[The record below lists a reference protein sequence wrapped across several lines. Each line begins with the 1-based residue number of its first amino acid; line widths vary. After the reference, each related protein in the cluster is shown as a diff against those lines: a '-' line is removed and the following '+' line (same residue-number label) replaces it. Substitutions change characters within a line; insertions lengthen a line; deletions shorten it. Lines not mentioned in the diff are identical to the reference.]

1 MDDRMRQCARR
12 ADAAPPAQRWTRIA
26 QSAVIALAGIAGV
39 LVLAAAAAPLA
50 GFQLVR
56 LATGSMSPELPA
68 GSVLLAQDVDA
79 REIRP
84 GDVVTV
90 MRADG
95 TPVTHRA
102 VEVAP
107 AGDGARL
114 VLKGDANDQ
123 VDPTPYLATR
133 VGRMIV
139 GVPFGGGVLEALD
152 QRLAVPVLAGLAS
165 LLVVWA
171 WWPEPRS
178 AEHRIDRSS
187 RRGSVGAA

>member
-1 MDDRMRQCARR
+1 MHDRMRQRARG
-12 ADAAPPAQRWTRIA
+12 AGAGAPAPRWTRTA
-26 QSAVIALAGIAGV
+26 QSVVIALAATAGV
-39 LVLAAAAAPLA
+39 LVLLAAAAPLA

-56 LATGSMSPELPA
+56 LATGSMSPGLPA

-133 VGRMIV
+133 VGRMIA
-139 GVPFGGGVLEALD
+139 GVPFGGGVLDALD
-152 QRLAVPVLAGLAS
+152 RRLAVPVLAGVAS

-171 WWPEPRS
+171 WWPERRR
-178 AEHRIDRSS
+178 AEHRNDRSS
-187 RRGSVGAA
+187 PRSHVGAS

>member
-1 MDDRMRQCARR
+1 
-12 ADAAPPAQRWTRIA
+12 
-26 QSAVIALAGIAGV
+26 
-39 LVLAAAAAPLA
+39 
-50 GFQLVR
+50 
-56 LATGSMSPELPA
+56 
-68 GSVLLAQDVDA
+68 
-79 REIRP
+79 
-84 GDVVTV
+84 VVTV